1 MNDPRIDEIRQL
13 LPRAMTHD
21 WVRLGGRMVR
31 LLRDKLHPA
40 AHEKILSRIHE
51 QVIAS
56 VLLREERQGGLPQI
70 TYPPE
75 LPISARKDD
84 IVAAIRANQVVVIAG
99 ETGSGKTT
107 QIPKMCL
114 EAGLGI
120 EAKIGCTQP
129 RRVAALSISRRIA
142 EELNLNWGREVGCKQ
157 RFHHRRSPKKYN

>member
-1 MNDPRIDEIRQL
+1 MKDARVDEIRRL
-13 LPRAMTHD
+13 LPQAMLPD

-31 LLRDKLHPA
+31 LLRDELHPRQHDA
-40 AHEKILSRIHE
+40 VLDRLLAQAR
-51 QVIAS
+51 AS
-56 VLLREERQGGLPQI
+56 VAMREERRLNVPK
-70 TYPPE
+70 TSYPPD
-75 LPISARKDD
+75 LPITARKDD

-129 RRVAALSISRRIA
+129 RCVA
-142 EELNLNWGREVGCKQ
+142 
-157 RFHHRRSPKKYN
+157 

>member
-13 LPRAMTHD
+13 LPQAMLPD

-31 LLRDKLHPA
+31 LLRDQLHPA

-51 QVIAS
+51 QVVAS
-56 VLLREERQGGLPQI
+56 VLLREERQAGVPRV

-75 LPISARKDD
+75 LPITARKDD

-114 EAGLGI
+114 E
-120 EAKIGCTQP
+120 IGRASC
-129 RRVAALSISRRIA
+129 R
-142 EELNLNWGREVGCKQ
+142 
-157 RFHHRRSPKKYN
+157 